1 MIEKYKK
8 RFEELGLNTEILMN
22 WKTVRK
28 ATIEVMGKKY
38 QALRI
43 VHNDALGPSKGGIRF
58 HPQVTEEEVKFLSM
72 AMSLKNSLME
82 LPYGGAKGGVVVN
95 PKELSKMELKML
107 SRKYSVT
114 FHDMFGPWKDIPAP
128 DVNTNPQI
136 MAWMLDAYEKV
147 TGTHAPA
154 TFTGKPVELGGIPL
168 RQYSTSY
175 GGFVIIEKIREMEGK
190 VPVVAIQGSG
200 NAGGNLGLLLQEA
213 GYKVVAISDSKGGIY
228 NKEGLD
234 IKRVL
239 QYKKE
244 NRTLADFPGV
254 EHISNEELLTLDV
267 DVLAPAALENQI
279 TTKNASDVK
288 ARWIVELANGPIA
301 PDADDLVNGI
311 IVPDILAN
319 SGGVIGSY
327 LEWAYNLSGNFH
339 DEEAMKEK
347 LKRQVLKVF
356 VELYQKDPKKMR
368 ENAIRKAVER
378 IEKAERL
385 RC

>member
-200 NAGGNLGLLLQEA
+200 NAGGNLGLLLQEV

-378 IEKAERL
+378 IEKAEKL